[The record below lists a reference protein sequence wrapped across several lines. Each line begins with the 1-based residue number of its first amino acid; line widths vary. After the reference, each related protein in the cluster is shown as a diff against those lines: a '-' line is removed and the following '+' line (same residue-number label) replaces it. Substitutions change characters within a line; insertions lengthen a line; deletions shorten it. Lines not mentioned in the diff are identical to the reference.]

1 MIKYPTSLP
10 KNLQIGFDAAHPLP
24 PLSLDDDEPLLPPGL
39 RVNMLYSQGNESC
52 NWQIILWLRFKDLG
66 YRGYHTQQQKKR
78 SKADHAIMLV
88 TDLVASYLLI

>member
-52 NWQIILWLRFKDLG
+52 NWQIILWLKLRIWDTEDTI
-66 YRGYHTQQQKKR
+66 HNNKR
-78 SKADHAIMLV
+78 KGAKQIML
-88 TDLVASYLLI
+88 